1 MTRRSLIDFL
11 SGPWFHMALLLIW
24 LGLAIP
30 GMTTWRESLT
40 WINFQSLYAILATH
54 LGGWVAAKAKESADQ
69 SNGTP

>member
-1 MTRRSLIDFL
+1 
-11 SGPWFHMALLLIW
+11 MALLLIW